1 MGEKEGEEK
10 MKETNLKNFSTA
22 IAIGAAFGI
31 ALSNLTVGLCLGFL
45 FGYLL
50 DTKQKKDS

>member
-1 MGEKEGEEK
+1 
-10 MKETNLKNFSTA
+10 MKETNFNKLFTVV
-22 IAIGAAFGI
+22 AIGAAFGI

-50 DTKQKKDS
+50 DIKQKKDS